1 MQYTN
6 KICII
11 MLNMTE
17 DYRDEYIVGIEK
29 QANKL
34 GYNTVTFSLP
44 LLDEI
49 HTGKEEE
56 IYRLIDFDMYAGV
69 VFFENSF
76 STHKALGN
84 MVETLIHEKCTK
96 PVIVLGDSLLFSE
109 TYLPD
114 NSQGIEMLT
123 NHVIEEHN
131 CQILYYLGG
140 ERKNSQRND
149 AGFVRALKNHHL
161 SCTDDNLI
169 YGGYWSECGEALA
182 KDIAYHMI
190 EKPDGVI
197 CQNDTVAFFFIKAL
211 SKYGIRIPE
220 DIIVTGYGARN
231 DSRNNILSITTYP
244 SNAEY
249 HGRRVMSQ
257 LHAMISNS
265 EEPQINFPKSKVITG
280 MSCGCGN
287 QKSSDIRLQLELHE
301 EHRMTEICYRNSEL
315 EQKLYNSH
323 TYKDLHPI
331 ILNSSYLIKNK
342 TFISFN
348 VKKDDTTSRCLYIRN
363 HVWNDAP
370 ILFPSRELY
379 PYQLAKHHAKNL
391 HILPMAFNNQFL
403 GHVVVGYDDPLV
415 YTNILK
421 RYISRL
427 AIAISLI
434 QSQNKLLSAKTQQ
447 DNIALTGTKKD
458 SQSLPAQEVI
468 FVQKGNSLHKVPL
481 DNILLFETEE
491 RKTIVVMKNGRYEI
505 KKTLSQLEE
514 LLAEKNFFRISKSTI
529 VNLDKIV
536 SITPDADRTL
546 LATLTGKITVRVSRK
561 NANQFKMKL
570 NQADLK

>member
-1 MQYTN
+1 MHYTN
-6 KICII
+6 KICIV

-49 HTGKEEE
+49 HTGKEED
-56 IYRLIDFDMYAGV
+56 IYQLIDFDMYDGV

-76 STHKALGN
+76 STHKGLGN

-96 PVIVLGDSLLFSE
+96 PVIVLGDSLLFPKN
-109 TYLPD
+109 YLPD

-140 ERKNSQRND
+140 EHKNSARND
-149 AGFVRALKNHHL
+149 AGFIRALNNHQL
-161 SCTDDNLI
+161 SFTDDNLI

-182 KDIAYHMI
+182 KDIAYNML
-190 EKPDGVI
+190 EKPDAVI

-211 SKYGIRIPE
+211 SKYGIRVPE
-220 DIIVTGYGARN
+220 DIIVTGYGARK

-265 EEPQINFPKSKVITG
+265 EETQINFPKSMIITG
-280 MSCGCGN
+280 MSCGCGD
-287 QKSSDIRLQLELHE
+287 QKPSDIRLQLELHE

-315 EQKLYNSH
+315 EQKLYNSR

-331 ILNSSYLIKNK
+331 ILNSSYLIRNK
-342 TFISFN
+342 TFISVN
-348 VKKDDTTSRCLYIRN
+348 IKNDETTSQCLYIRN
-363 HVWNDAP
+363 HVWNDTP
-370 ILFPSRELY
+370 IIFQSKELY
-379 PYQLAKHHAKNL
+379 PHQLAKHHAKNL
-391 HILPMAFNNQFL
+391 HVLPLAFNNHFL
-403 GHVVVGYDDPLV
+403 GHVVVGYDEPLV
-415 YTNILK
+415 YNNILK

-434 QSQNKLLSAKTQQ
+434 RNLNKLLSDKKQQ
-447 DNIALTGTKKD
+447 ENTSLEGTRRIPQQIP
-458 SQSLPAQEVI
+458 SQESI
-468 FVQKGNSLHKVPL
+468 FVQKGNSLHKVSL
-481 DNILLFETEE
+481 DSILLFETED
-491 RKTIVVMKNGRYEI
+491 RKTIAVMKSGRYEI

-514 LLAEKNFFRISKSTI
+514 LLAEKNFIRISKSTL
-529 VNLDKIV
+529 VNLDKVI

-546 LATLTGKITVRVSRK
+546 LATLVGKIAVRVSRK
-561 NANQFKMKL
+561 NANLFKEKM
-570 NQADLK
+570 NQIELK